1 MDPREALLR
10 QDAKPANKEVEY
22 FSKIF
27 QKNQPQRLYAK
38 RTLEADLDEEEKRRK
53 KQGQVDHCGVCWKEG
68 VKRGHASIAAFTV
81 IMYTI
86 SR

>member
-10 QDAKPANKEVEY
+10 QDAKPVNKEVAY

-27 QKNQPQRLYAK
+27 QKNQPQRIYAK

-53 KQGQVDHCGVCWKEG
+53 KLGQVDHWSVCCIRKE
-68 VKRGHASIAAFTV
+68 KRSERSVGRGRTR
-81 IMYTI
+81 TI
-86 SR
+86 